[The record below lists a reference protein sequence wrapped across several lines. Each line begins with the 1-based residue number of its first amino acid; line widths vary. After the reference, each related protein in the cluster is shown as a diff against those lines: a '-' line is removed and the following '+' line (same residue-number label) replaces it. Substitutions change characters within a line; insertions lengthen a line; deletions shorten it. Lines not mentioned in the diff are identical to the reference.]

1 MSDTLER
8 LRAAVQ
14 DAYDVDRKI
23 GEGGMAT
30 VFVAEDRKHRRKVAI
45 KVLRPELAA
54 SLGTDRFLREI
65 ELAAGLQHPH
75 IVPVYDSGSADGCLY
90 YVMPFVEGESL
101 RDLLRREGRIPTE
114 RAATIMR
121 EAASALA
128 YAHSHGIV
136 HRDVKPENIMLSGGH
151 AVVADFG
158 IARAIDA
165 SRSADAALTGTGMA
179 IGTPAYMSPE
189 QATADAVD
197 ARSDQYSLAC
207 VFYEMVTGTQP
218 FTAPTMQA
226 LLTKVLTGPRPR
238 LSSVVHE
245 VPIEVDA
252 AVQRALQQEPDK
264 RFPTITD
271 FADALTSGSSGAAAA
286 TRESRRWKRLAVVL
300 PAVVAVVAAVW
311 VIFVAAPR
319 TNIVSGAETIAI
331 VPFTTSGA
339 AVEGLGEGMVDL
351 LGGSLD
357 GVGEIRTI
365 PSRQVMRE
373 WQRRA
378 DDGPP
383 GLDGAIAVARSVKA
397 ASVLT
402 GSVVASGN
410 TARLTAELYDL
421 AGKQLARAQVDGPA
435 DSILNLA
442 DQLAVGVLRNIWKS
456 REPLPSANSSG
467 ITSASMPAIRAYLDG
482 ERFHRRGEWDSAQVS
497 FERAVVADST
507 FALAWYKLANTMGW
521 LGAYNNPKAGIASA
535 NAVRYSAALPER
547 VRSILVAYQ
556 MFQHGDVAAT
566 DSMRAYTARHPQDAD
581 GWYLLGESQ
590 FHTKHM
596 IPRPREE
603 LTAPFDRVLEIDSSL
618 TPAAIHPFEMALL
631 AGDSAA
637 QRRYMSVFERAGAA
651 DELRRARAGLLVVQG
666 VDSAVRNMISRYGP
680 TGVVMVAIA
689 RRMMAP
695 DATAATL
702 GVMLDSLSTGIPGPQ
717 RPFALAP
724 LAALYDGLGQIR
736 VAKAI
741 ADTVS
746 QINPAMREAAAMLPI
761 YAGLLSPTQR
771 QKFATG
777 LARAPANNAFVA
789 FVRALMAVDMGD
801 GATAAAEVA
810 KAQAM
815 PDSTRPP
822 FLDGPLAILGGL
834 AIVAQGDTVRGLT
847 RAEAGLRVPSR
858 IGATPFSNAVSL
870 RLAMIQVA
878 RPATRD
884 AGIRRLQN
892 GFSDQVAF
900 IPITQLYLG
909 RAQEAAGHRAEAS
922 AAYGQFLR
930 LWERADTAYAAQV
943 AEARDAL
950 VRLTAEGAR

>member
-1 MSDTLER
+1 
-8 LRAAVQ
+8 
-14 DAYDVDRKI
+14 
-23 GEGGMAT
+23 
-30 VFVAEDRKHRRKVAI
+30 
-45 KVLRPELAA
+45 
-54 SLGTDRFLREI
+54 
-65 ELAAGLQHPH
+65 
-75 IVPVYDSGSADGCLY
+75 
-90 YVMPFVEGESL
+90 
-101 RDLLRREGRIPTE
+101 
-114 RAATIMR
+114 
-121 EAASALA
+121 
-128 YAHSHGIV
+128 
-136 HRDVKPENIMLSGGH
+136 MLSGGH

-165 SRSADAALTGTGMA
+165 SRSSDAALTGTGMA

-207 VFYEMVTGTQP
+207 VFYEMVTGSQP
-218 FTAPTMQA
+218 FTAATMQA

-245 VPIEVDA
+245 VPPEVDA
-252 AVQRALQQEPDK
+252 AVLRALQQEPAK
-264 RFPTITD
+264 RFPTIMD
-271 FADALTSGSSGAAAA
+271 FADALTSESTGAAAA

-300 PAVVAVVAAVW
+300 PVVVAAAAAVW
-311 VIFVAAPR
+311 VIFIAAPS

-378 DDGPP
+378 AKGQP

-410 TARLTAELYDL
+410 SARLTAELFDL

-482 ERFHRRGEWDSAQVS
+482 EGFHRRGEWDSAQVA

-521 LGAYNNPKAGIASA
+521 LGAYNNPRAGIASA
-535 NAVRYSAALPER
+535 NAVRYSAALPEK
-547 VRSILVAYQ
+547 VRSLLAAYQ
-556 MFQHGDVAAT
+556 MFQRGDVAAA
-566 DSMRAYTARHPQDAD
+566 DSMRAYTERNPQDAD

-590 FHTKHM
+590 YHTKHM
-596 IPRPREE
+596 IPRARAE
-603 LTAPFDRVLEIDSSL
+603 LIAPFDRVLEIDSSL

-631 AGDSAA
+631 AGDAVA
-637 QRRYMSVFERAGAA
+637 QQRYMTVFERAGAA
-651 DELRRARAGLLVVQG
+651 DALRRARAGRLVVEG

-680 TGVVMVAIA
+680 TGVVMAAIA

-724 LAALYDGLGQIR
+724 LAALYDGLGQ
-736 VAKAI
+736 VKTAKAI
-741 ADTVS
+741 ADTVA

-789 FVRALMAVDMGD
+789 FMRALMAVDMGD

-822 FLDGPLAILGGL
+822 FLNGPLAILGGL

-884 AGIRRLQN
+884 AGIRRLED

-909 RAQEAAGHRAEAS
+909 RAHEAAGHRAEAT

-930 LWERADTAYAAQV
+930 LWERADTMYSAHL